1 MAHSYSLE
9 EVSILFDIHQENIKN
24 FKIPMP
30 ITAMEALEL
39 DRIKKNTFLID
50 YRLITD
56 WHYGYHII
64 NNPEKMKISVI
75 KNSNIRSQW
84 LEYIFNTGGVW
95 MKSVKFNYRMGLLV

>member
-1 MAHSYSLE
+1 MARSYSLE
-9 EVSILFDIHQENIKN
+9 EVSILFDVYQENIKS

-50 YRLITD
+50 YCLITG

-64 NNPEKMKISVI
+64 NNPKKMKIAVI
-75 KNSNIRSQW
+75 KNSNIRKQW
-84 LEYIFNTGGVW
+84 LEYIYSIQVVFG
-95 MKSVKFNYRMGLLV
+95 